1 MCEPAVMDP
10 VTHVWW
16 LLPAPVLIAAAA
28 PAALSDEKAES
39 LHLVLQ
45 AKQRCNFR
53 DKASKV
59 KGGFKSTGR
68 GRNNVEIKTYVSYTL
83 RMVACDAR

>member
-28 PAALSDEKAES
+28 PAALSDEKAEN

-53 DKASKV
+53 DKANQGKAES
-59 KGGFKSTGR
+59 GFWAFERS
-68 GRNNVEIKTYVSYTL
+68 RNSQFLDVPRHLSL
-83 RMVACDAR
+83 A